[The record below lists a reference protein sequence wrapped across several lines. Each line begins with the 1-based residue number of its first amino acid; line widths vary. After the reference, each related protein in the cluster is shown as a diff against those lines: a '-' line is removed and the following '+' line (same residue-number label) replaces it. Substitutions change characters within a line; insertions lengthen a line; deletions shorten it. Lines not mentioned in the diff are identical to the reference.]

1 MAIIWNNLLNV
12 LKSKKGLGITFTRS
26 AYDFAAFV
34 DIVSSKIMEKRKIIR
49 SFRKDHGKTKVA
61 DITVDQMYRS
71 MTGTETL
78 VYEPSNIDPE
88 KGIRYYNQTIS
99 ECWERLPKVD
109 GGHQPLPEGMFHLL
123 VTGDI
128 PDKEQV
134 KMLSKEWVERAVL
147 PKHICTMLNNFP
159 CTLHPVSQF
168 SCAITALNNDSKLVK
183 ELHNVKRSDYWK
195 IYLEDSMD
203 LIAKAP
209 SVAANIYRNIY
220 KGGKGSLLIDPEADW
235 AANFTTLLGL
245 EGKESPEMMR
255 MILTL
260 LSDHGGGSLSTHASQ
275 LVCSALSDQYLC
287 FAAALNGLAGPRA
300 GKACEDGCT
309 FLMKMRDQLGENPSE
324 AEMRVYVYDFIKCG
338 HRIPGYGHGILN
350 NVDPRFLCEKEFATK
365 NLPNDPLF
373 KLALTL
379 EKVAHP
385 LLVEIGTVKCPWPN
399 VYALLGL
406 VLNHYGLKETNFYP
420 VIMGVS
426 RCLGIAASSIW
437 SRGMILPIERP
448 KSYSTG
454 SLMKMLGL
462 PK

>member
-34 DIVSSKIMEKRKIIR
+34 DIVSSKIMEKRKIVR

-109 GGHQPLPEGMFHLL
+109 GGHQPLPE
-123 VTGDI
+123 
-128 PDKEQV
+128 
-134 KMLSKEWVERAVL
+134 
-147 PKHICTMLNNFP
+147 
-159 CTLHPVSQF
+159 
-168 SCAITALNNDSKLVK
+168 
-183 ELHNVKRSDYWK
+183 
-195 IYLEDSMD
+195 
-203 LIAKAP
+203 
-209 SVAANIYRNIY
+209 
-220 KGGKGSLLIDPEADW
+220 
-235 AANFTTLLGL
+235 
-245 EGKESPEMMR
+245 
-255 MILTL
+255 
-260 LSDHGGGSLSTHASQ
+260 
-275 LVCSALSDQYLC
+275 
-287 FAAALNGLAGPRA
+287 AALNGLAGPRA